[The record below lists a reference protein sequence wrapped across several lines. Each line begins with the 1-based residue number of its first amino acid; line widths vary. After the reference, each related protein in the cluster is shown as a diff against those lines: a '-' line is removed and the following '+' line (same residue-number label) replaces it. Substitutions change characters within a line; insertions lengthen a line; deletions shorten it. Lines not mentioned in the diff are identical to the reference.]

1 MADLRTIVVTG
12 ASGFIAK
19 HVIAQLLELGFAVRG
34 TLRSQAKIPQVR
46 QSISQMVS
54 KPAFQRFSLFTC
66 DLLNDA
72 GWAEAML
79 GADGVMHVATVV
91 PMKEPRDRDEVI
103 RPAIEGTQRVLR
115 FAHGAGISRIIMTS
129 SIAAIGYGVKND
141 KGTVRFT
148 EADWT
153 SVEGLRGT
161 WAYPEGK
168 VRSEILA
175 WEMAKRDGIKLT
187 TVCPSVVFGPAV
199 DADTSASLE
208 IVRRVLA
215 GKVPAMPPGG
225 MGVVDVR
232 DVANIHVAAFLNPT
246 SAGRRVIACAQYMEF
261 AAIAGLLGSNYPEV
275 KVPTRTAPKWLLRF
289 LGRFDRTV
297 RQIAADIDTVRLYDG
312 SYGAELMGRDYR
324 TPEEATISAAESL
337 YELGI
342 VKHPSRKR

>member
-1 MADLRTIVVTG
+1 MANLKTVVVTG

-19 HVIAQLLELGFAVRG
+19 HIIAQLLELGFAVRG

-46 QSISQMVS
+46 QSISEMVA

-66 DLLNDA
+66 DLLSDT

-91 PMKEPRDRDEVI
+91 PMKEPKVRDDVI
-103 RPAIEGTQRVLR
+103 RPAIEGTQRVMG
-115 FAHGAGISRIIMTS
+115 FAHSAGISRIIMTS

-153 SVEGLRGT
+153 SVEGLKGT
-161 WAYPEGK
+161 WAYPEAK
-168 VRSEILA
+168 VRSEVLA
-175 WEMAKRDGIKLT
+175 WETAKRNGVRLT
-187 TVCPSVVFGPAV
+187 TVCPSMVFGPAV

-225 MGVVDVR
+225 IGVVDVR

-246 SAGRRVIACAQYMEF
+246 SAGRRVIANAQYMEF
-261 AAIAGLLGSNYPEV
+261 IAIARLLGANYPEV
-275 KVPTRTAPKWLLRF
+275 KVPGRAAPKWLLRF
-289 LGRFDRTV
+289 LGRFDRTI
-297 RQIAADIDTVRLYDG
+297 RQISADLDTIRLYDG